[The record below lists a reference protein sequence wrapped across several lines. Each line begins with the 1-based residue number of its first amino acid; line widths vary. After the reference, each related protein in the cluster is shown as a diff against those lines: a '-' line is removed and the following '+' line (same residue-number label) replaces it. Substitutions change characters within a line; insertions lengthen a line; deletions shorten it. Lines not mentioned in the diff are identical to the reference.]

1 MSGER
6 SAATLIAIRGAGSSP
21 PVRRLSPPS
30 CRCRPADV
38 PRWVRLDLSAAEAA
52 ALRDA
57 VAEAEVSL
65 DMWLAVMVEFSASLG
80 VLGEVLGSFERACA
94 QLSGAIEGQPVKVA
108 ALPDWREWQTSLMH
122 HRPADSDELPEV
134 VLPQRLLARSGGS
147 IDVAAV
153 LAAAPEWLLARA
165 CELAACGRG
174 QTLEAFALET
184 CLADMASA
192 CN

>member
-1 MSGER
+1 M
-6 SAATLIAIRGAGSSP
+6 ALIAIRGAGSSP

-38 PRWVRLDLSAAEAA
+38 PQWVRLDLSAAQAA

-57 VAEAEVSL
+57 AAEAEVSL
-65 DMWLAVMVEFSASLG
+65 DMWLAVIVEFSASLG
-80 VLGEVLGSFERACA
+80 VLGEAFGSFERARA

-108 ALPDWREWQTSLMH
+108 ALPDWREWQASLMR

-147 IDVAAV
+147 IDIVAV
-153 LAAAPEWLLARA
+153 LAAAPEWSLARA

-174 QTLEAFALET
+174 QTLEAFALEA